1 MKPKLISIELGVR
14 EIGRMEECRLLTIKT
29 GWLLIALCIL
39 ADLTGCVTMPNGFS
53 QFYQDRA
60 GAGITNFL
68 PYSGTTKIF
77 STGNLP
83 NDARDVYRN
92 GYGLIGESAFQGPPQ
107 ADGALM
113 PEAKTVGADLVLLS
127 CKYLGSQDV
136 AVPWIQYSPGQ
147 TYTTTSSGTVGNA
160 NFSGTSTT
168 TSPGTFSTQVVPITI
183 QRYEYDAAFYRKFV
197 PPIFGALPQ
206 ALPAEIRQQLERNTG
221 VIVWVVRNGSP
232 AYNANILEGDVIL
245 KMNGE
250 DVLSVADYVQRYIK
264 LAGQKVELEIW
275 RNGQVKNISVQFNN
289 KP

>member
-1 MKPKLISIELGVR
+1 
-14 EIGRMEECRLLTIKT
+14 
-29 GWLLIALCIL
+29 
-39 ADLTGCVTMPNGFS
+39 
-53 QFYQDRA
+53 
-60 GAGITNFL
+60 
-68 PYSGTTKIF
+68 
-77 STGNLP
+77 
-83 NDARDVYRN
+83 
-92 GYGLIGESAFQGPPQ
+92 
-107 ADGALM
+107 
-113 PEAKTVGADLVLLS
+113 
-127 CKYLGSQDV
+127 
-136 AVPWIQYSPGQ
+136 
-147 TYTTTSSGTVGNA
+147 
-160 NFSGTSTT
+160 
-168 TSPGTFSTQVVPITI
+168 
-183 QRYEYDAAFYRKFV
+183 V